1 METKIFTLNEV
12 QNLDKLSCHN
22 YDPELLA
29 LIKKLTTNQEVV
41 SLKKLSEK
49 ITYGSGKWE
58 LRTTDYVPESYPDRV
73 KLLQISNIDDNGQ
86 IIETERDKYI
96 SSDLH
101 AKWAVSK
108 VRKGDLVIA
117 ITGTLGRIALFD
129 KNYEAN
135 LNQALGIIRLKKEF
149 NGVKILPEFVHLYLN
164 SYYAV
169 EQFMGLGGYRA
180 GQSGLS
186 LDEIGS
192 IYIVLPEEKKQI
204 EILEKVKKIRDE
216 ASEQNNQFK
225 KSLQDI
231 SNTVDNYINF
241 DLSQVSKTWI
251 TGNEEIID
259 RIDCYFH
266 SQQLKLIHKK
276 IKELDKKDFDIIK
289 AGDLNLIKAVSKKWV
304 DKNKFHIFKYID
316 IGNTEKELGDIKG
329 FEEDILLNLPSRS
342 RMFTLTDDLLLPRPI
357 GSTQGIIKIKKEFD
371 KQFFSTG
378 NIQIRPNSSDE
389 AFLLWAILKSN
400 TVQNQLFYLQSGSS
414 QPDITPENFKKY
426 VLIPIPK
433 GEIKEKII
441 KDIKSIYGMAREYK
455 SNVKSKESEVYKTFV
470 KEIDKEL
477 K

>member
-1 METKIFTLNEV
+1 METKIFTLSDV
-12 QNLDKLSCHN
+12 DNLDKLSCHN
-22 YDPELLA
+22 YDPELLN
-29 LIKKLTTNQEVV
+29 LVKKLTRSRKTV
-41 SLKKLSEK
+41 SLEKLSEK

-73 KLLQISNIDDNGQ
+73 KLLQISNIDENGQ

-101 AKWAVSK
+101 SKWAISRVK
-108 VRKGDLVIA
+108 KGDLVIA

-129 KNYEAN
+129 KTYEAN

-149 NGVKILPEFVHLYLN
+149 NGKKILPEFIHLYLN

-192 IYIVLPEEKKQI
+192 IYIVLPEEDKQK
-204 EILEKVKKIRDE
+204 EILEKVKKMRNE
-216 ASEQNNQFK
+216 ADKENSQFK
-225 KSLQDI
+225 KSLEDI
-231 SNTVDNYINF
+231 SNTLDNYIDF
-241 DLSQVSKTWI
+241 DLSKVSKTWI
-251 TGNEEIID
+251 IESEKIVD

-266 SQQLKLIHKK
+266 SQQLKLIQGK
-276 IKELDKKDFDIIK
+276 IKNLNRNDFDVIR
-289 AGDLNLIKAVSKKWV
+289 AESLNLIKAMNKKLV
-304 DKNKFHIFKYID
+304 NDNKFHIFKYID
-316 IGNTEKELGDIKG
+316 IGNTEKELGNIKG

-357 GSTQGIIKIKKEFD
+357 GSTQGIIKIKKEFN

-378 NIQIRPNSSDE
+378 NIQIRPNNSEES
-389 AFLLWAILKSN
+389 FLLWAILKSN
-400 TVQNQLFYLQSGSS
+400 TIQNQLFYLQSGSS

-433 GEIKEKII
+433 GKIKEQMIRDVQNLYELAK
-441 KDIKSIYGMAREYK
+441 KYK
-455 SNVKSKESEVYKTFV
+455 SNVKSKESEIYEVFIQ
-470 KEIDKEL
+470 EIEKVL
-477 K
+477 